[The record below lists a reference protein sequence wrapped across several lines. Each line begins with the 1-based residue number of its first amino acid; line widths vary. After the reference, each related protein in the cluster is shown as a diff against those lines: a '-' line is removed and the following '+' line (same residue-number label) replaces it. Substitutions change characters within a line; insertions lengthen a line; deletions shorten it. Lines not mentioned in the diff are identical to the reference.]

1 MQNARPPAA
10 DPVIGDPLRESVDR
24 VGALPRPPAL
34 SRTAAV
40 VLSTA
45 ILVVVGIGDYV
56 TEWYF
61 LFDLFYLVPLALI
74 TVYAGRRGGML
85 MAFACTI
92 VWAITLYPRGASIL
106 AGSSAPSNLIWVW
119 NFATRFGVL
128 AAFAWV
134 LASQREELDNQ
145 RRLVAELNAA
155 LAQVARL
162 RELLPICAWCKK
174 IRDDS
179 GYWKQLDG
187 FLQEHDIA
195 TFTLG
200 ICPECEAKIRQ
211 EYARP
216 KVP

>member
-1 MQNARPPAA
+1 VFVSA
-10 DPVIGDPLRESVDR
+10 VIL
-24 VGALPRPPAL
+24 L
-34 SRTAAV
+34 
-40 VLSTA
+40 
-45 ILVVVGIGDYV
+45 VVGIGDYI

-74 TVYAGRRGGML
+74 TVYAGRRAGII
-85 MAFACTI
+85 MAFACTA
-92 VWAITLYPRGASIL
+92 VWAVTLYPGGAAIL
-106 AGSSAPSNLIWVW
+106 AGVSSPSPLIWVW

-134 LASQREELDNQ
+134 LALQREELDNE

-155 LAQVARL
+155 MAHVARL

-179 GYWKQLDG
+179 GYWKQLDRYI
-187 FLQEHDIA
+187 QEHDIA
-195 TFTLG
+195 TFTHG
-200 ICPECEAKIRQ
+200 ICPECEVKIKA
-211 EYARP
+211 EYGRN